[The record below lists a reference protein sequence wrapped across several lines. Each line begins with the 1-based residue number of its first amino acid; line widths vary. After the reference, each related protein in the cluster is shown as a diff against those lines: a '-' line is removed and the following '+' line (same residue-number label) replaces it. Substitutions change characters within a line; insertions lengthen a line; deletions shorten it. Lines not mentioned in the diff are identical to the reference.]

1 MSDFAATFNLDPAG
15 YAAGRPGY
23 PAVIFDVLRERCGL
37 GPRSSVTEIGPG
49 TGQATAELLR
59 RGATVHAI
67 EPGAALAEHLVA
79 THGGEALT
87 VSVSPFEEADV
98 AEGTADLVVAATS
111 FHWVDT
117 AIGMGK
123 VLSALRPGGWIAL
136 WWNLWYDPDGQDA
149 FSRALDPIFEEFG
162 NRESPVYVDQNQEE
176 HWLPLMRPAGFEDV
190 TAERFPWE
198 VEQRSD
204 DLVALFS
211 TFSGMRI
218 RPAAEQA
225 EMLERIRAV
234 ADEQFGGSVCRTYQ
248 TVLYTGRKPLRPG

>member
-1 MSDFAATFNLDPAG
+1 MSEFAATFNLDPAG
-15 YAAGRPGY
+15 YATGRPGY
-23 PAVIFDVLRERCGL
+23 PPVVFDVLQEQCGL
-37 GPRSSVTEIGPG
+37 GPGASVIEIGPG

-79 THGGEALT
+79 AHGGEALT
-87 VSVSPFEEADV
+87 VSVSSFEEA
-98 AEGTADLVVAATS
+98 ELADGATDLIVAATS

-117 AIGMGK
+117 TIGMEK
-123 VLSALRPGGWIAL
+123 ALSALRPGGWIAL
-136 WWNLWYDPDGQDA
+136 WWNLWYDPSGPDA
-149 FSRALDPIFEEFG
+149 FSRALDPMFEEFG
-162 NRESPVYVDQNQEE
+162 DRQSPAHVDQNQEE

-190 TAERFPWE
+190 TSERFPWE

-218 RPAAEQA
+218 RPAEEQTQ
-225 EMLERIRAV
+225 MLERIRAV
-234 ADEQFGGSVCRTYQ
+234 ADEQFGGKVRRTYQ
-248 TVLYTGRKPLRPG
+248 TALYTGRKPGG

>member
-1 MSDFAATFNLDPAG
+1 MSEFAESFDLDAAG

-23 PAVIFDVLRERCGL
+23 PPVVFDFLAERCGL
-37 GPRSSVTEIGPG
+37 RPGSSVIEIGPG

-79 THGGEALT
+79 AHGGDALT
-87 VSVSPFEEADV
+87 VAVSSFEEAELADGV
-98 AEGTADLVVAATS
+98 ADLVVAATS

-117 AIGMGK
+117 EIGMAR
-123 VLSALRPGGWIAL
+123 VLCALRPGGWVAL
-136 WWNLWYDPDGQDA
+136 WWNLWYDPEGPDA
-149 FSRALDPIFEEFG
+149 FGRALDPIFEEFG
-162 NRESPVYVDQNQEE
+162 DRQSPAHVDQNQEE

-190 TAERFPWE
+190 TAERFPWT
-198 VEQRSD
+198 VEQTSD
-204 DLVALFS
+204 ELVALFS

-225 EMLERIRAV
+225 QMLDRIRTV
-234 ADEQFGGSVCRTYQ
+234 ADEQFGGTVKRTYQ
-248 TVLYTGRKPLRPG
+248 TALYTGRKPGGL